1 MCSKITSELVTPS
14 ESKASTIPSKPLIT
28 VVAARMPQRPWGA
41 TVNPLAFNV
50 RALDLESPVLLENSA
65 KFILSS
71 SKESPSARAIS
82 EMALSIISCRP
93 LRSLSFMVLLIF
105 WRIGVH
111 QCRADGGAVAVFS

>member
-1 MCSKITSELVTPS
+1 MRSKTTSELVTPS

-28 VVAARMPQRPWGA
+28 VVAARMPQRPWGV

-93 LRSLSFMVLLIF
+93 LRSLSFRVLLIF
-105 WRIGVH
+105 WRIGAH

>member
-1 MCSKITSELVTPS
+1 MRSKTTSELVTPS
-14 ESKASTIPSKPLIT
+14 ESRAFTMPSKPLIT

-50 RALDLESPVLLENSA
+50 RALDLESPLLENSA

-93 LRSLSFMVLLIF
+93 LRFVVIHDPPNLLAY
-105 WRIGVH
+105 WRTPV
-111 QCRADGGAVAVFS
+111 